1 MITPG
6 NRTRHGI
13 FILLRR
19 LRQPLVVL
27 IAVYAVAVLGFTLI
41 PGQTPQ
47 GEPWRMGFLHA
58 FYFVSFLGT
67 TIGLGEIPYPFTDPQ
82 RLWATASIYGTVVA
96 WLYGIGAL
104 FGILQDP
111 LFRRILH
118 ENGVERAVRRIRE
131 PFYLIC
137 GYDDTGSRVARELA
151 EDGARMVVIDIIP
164 ERVDT
169 VEVDDLTFSV
179 PALTGDASDPMSLV
193 LAGLT
198 SPHCAGVLALTGS
211 DPINIKIALT
221 ARLLNPH
228 VPVLAAARDHA
239 FHARMAAAGA
249 NHIIN
254 PYDQFAERV
263 ATSIR
268 TPSLQVIYNALT
280 LQHGTAMHA
289 RPQVPKGR
297 WLLCGSGLFTRTL
310 RRQLERL
317 GIETVIID
325 PQLADDEVDRHNLR
339 SDATDPAV
347 LREAGIDSA
356 NAIVAG
362 TEVDVDN
369 LAITLAARPANKEL
383 FIVARQTQQRNTQV
397 FRASPAQLVMLN
409 GNVVAAEVLR
419 VIRAPQL
426 STFLRRA
433 RDEDEP
439 WAEQLLMRMRQI
451 FGDSVVESW
460 SMDIAPAQ
468 ASAVC
473 AAVEAGEAVTLQQLM
488 IRPNGS
494 HYLVRAIPL
503 LLQRGKER
511 ILLPDLQTPLQVG
524 DHVLCC
530 GHARARATMRHN
542 LLSLSVPQ
550 GPSHMPLQEAPALP
564 QKTLPELGPNS
575 QLDTAHGPLTQA
587 DHPT

>member
-27 IAVYAVAVLGFTLI
+27 IGVYAVAVLGFTLI
-41 PGQTPQ
+41 PGEAPDGQ
-47 GEPWRMGFLHA
+47 PWRMSFLHA

-151 EDGARMVVIDIIP
+151 EDGARMVVIDTIP

-193 LAGLT
+193 LAGLRN
-198 SPHCAGVLALTGS
+198 PHCAGVLALTGN
-211 DPINIKIALT
+211 DAINIKIALT
-221 ARLLNPH
+221 ARLLSPK
-228 VPVLAAARDHA
+228 VLVLSAARDHA

-249 NHIIN
+249 DHIIN

-289 RPQVPKGR
+289 RPDLPGGR
-297 WLLCGSGLFTRTL
+297 WVLCGSGLFTRTL

-317 GIETVIID
+317 EIETVIID
-325 PQLADDEVDRHNLR
+325 PQLTDEQIDKHNHR
-339 SDATDPAV
+339 GDPTDPAV
-347 LREAGIDSA
+347 LREAGLEDA
-356 NAIVAG
+356 TAIVAG

-369 LAITLAARPANKEL
+369 LAIALAARPINKNL
-383 FIVARQTQQRNTQV
+383 FIAARQTQQRNTQV
-397 FRASPAQLVMLN
+397 FKASPAQLVMLN
-409 GNVVAAEVLR
+409 GHVVAAEVLR

-426 STFLRRA
+426 ATFLRRA
-433 RDEDEP
+433 RDEDEA
-439 WAEQLLMRMRQI
+439 WAEHLLLRMRAT

-460 SMDIAPAQ
+460 SLDITRAQ
-468 ASAVC
+468 AAAVC
-473 AAVEAGEAVTLQQLM
+473 ASLENGAPVELQQLM

-494 HYLVRAIPL
+494 QFLVRAIPL

-511 ILLPDLQTPLQVG
+511 ILLPDLHTPLQEG
-524 DHVLCC
+524 DHLLCC
-530 GHARARATMRHN
+530 GHDRARATMRHN
-542 LLSLSVPQ
+542 MLGERVPKGPAGKSLWV
-550 GPSHMPLQEAPALP
+550 APALP
-564 QKTLPELGPNS
+564 QKMLIERDS
-575 QLDTAHGPLTQA
+575 DDSEMGPLTQT
-587 DHPT
+587 D

>member
-27 IAVYAVAVLGFTLI
+27 ISVYAVAVLGFTLI
-41 PGQTPQ
+41 PGEGPDGQ
-47 GEPWRMGFLHA
+47 PWQMGFLHA

-137 GYDDTGSRVARELA
+137 GYDDTGSRVARELS
-151 EDGARMVVIDIIP
+151 EDGARMVVIDSIP

-193 LAGLT
+193 LAGLR
-198 SPHCAGVLALTGS
+198 SPYCAGVLALTGN
-211 DPINIKIALT
+211 DQINIKIALT
-221 ARLLNPH
+221 ARLLNPD
-228 VPVLAAARDHA
+228 VPVLATARDHA
-239 FHARMAAAGA
+239 SHARMAAAGA
-249 NHIIN
+249 DHIIN

-289 RPQVPKGR
+289 RPDLPHGR

-317 GIETVIID
+317 EIETVIID
-325 PQLADDEVDRHNLR
+325 PQLADDAIDTHNFR
-339 SDATDPAV
+339 GDPTDPSV
-347 LREAGIDSA
+347 LREAGIEDA

-369 LAITLAARPANKEL
+369 LAIALAARPLNKAL

-397 FRASPAQLVMLN
+397 FKASPAQLVMLN
-409 GNVVAAEVLR
+409 GHVAAAEVLR
-419 VIRAPQL
+419 MIRAPQL
-426 STFLRRA
+426 ATFLRKA
-433 RDEDEP
+433 RDEDEA
-439 WAEQLLMRMRQI
+439 WAEGLLLRMRATV
-451 FGDSVVESW
+451 GDSVVESW
-460 SMDIAPAQ
+460 SLDITPSQAPAIC
-468 ASAVC
+468 SALQR
-473 AAVEAGEAVTLQQLM
+473 GETVLLQQLM
-488 IRPNGS
+488 VRPNGS
-494 HYLVRAIPL
+494 QYLVRAIPL

-511 ILLPDLQTPLQVG
+511 ILLPDLHTPLQEG

-530 GHARARATMRHN
+530 GQERARATMRHN
-542 LLSLSVPQ
+542 VLGVGVPR
-550 GPSHMPLQEAPALP
+550 GPEGKTLAIAPALP
-564 QKTLPELGPNS
+564 QKMLLERDPEDS
-575 QLDTAHGPLTQA
+575 EMGPLTQSS
-587 DHPT
+587 

>member
-27 IAVYAVAVLGFTLI
+27 ISVYAVAVLGFTLI
-41 PGQTPQ
+41 PGEAPDGQ
-47 GEPWRMGFLHA
+47 PWRMSFLHA

-118 ENGVERAVRRIRE
+118 ENSVERAVRRIRE

-193 LAGLT
+193 LAGLK
-198 SPHCAGVLALTGS
+198 SPHCAGVLALTGN
-211 DPINIKIALT
+211 DAINIKIALT
-221 ARLLNPH
+221 ARLLNPD
-228 VPVLAAARDHA
+228 VPVLSAARDHA

-268 TPSLQVIYNALT
+268 APSLQVIYNALT

-289 RPQVPKGR
+289 RPDLPRGR

-310 RRQLERL
+310 RRQLQRL
-317 GIETVIID
+317 EIETVIID
-325 PQLADDEVDRHNLR
+325 PQLTDEEIDKENFRG
-339 SDATDPAV
+339 DPTDPAV
-347 LREAGIDSA
+347 LREAGIDDAS
-356 NAIVAG
+356 AIVAG

-369 LAITLAARPANKEL
+369 LAIALAAQPINKAL
-383 FIVARQTQQRNTQV
+383 FIVARQAQQRNTQV
-397 FRASPAQLVMLN
+397 FKASPARLVMLN
-409 GNVVAAEVLR
+409 GQVVAAEVLR

-426 STFLRRA
+426 ATFLRRA
-433 RDEDEP
+433 RDEDES
-439 WAEQLLMRMRQI
+439 WAEALLMRMRAT

-460 SMDIAPAQ
+460 SLDITPAQ
-468 ASAVC
+468 AGTVC
-473 AAVEAGEAVTLQQLM
+473 AALAQEETVELQQLM
-488 IRPNGS
+488 VRPNGS
-494 HYLVRAIPL
+494 QYLVRAIPL

-511 ILLPDLQTPLQVG
+511 ILLPELHTPLQEG
-524 DHVLCC
+524 DHLLCC
-530 GHARARATMRHN
+530 GHERARATMRHN
-542 LLSLSVPQ
+542 LLGVAVPK
-550 GPSHMPLQEAPALP
+550 GPEGKPLCVAPALP
-564 QKTLPELGPNS
+564 QKALDEREPEDS
-575 QLDTAHGPLTQA
+575 EMGPLTQSG
-587 DHPT
+587 

>member
-6 NRTRHGI
+6 IRTRHGI

-27 IAVYAVAVLGFTLI
+27 ISVYAVAVLGFTLI
-41 PGQTPQ
+41 PGEGPDGQ
-47 GEPWRMGFLHA
+47 PWQMGFLHA

-137 GYDDTGSRVARELA
+137 GYDDTGSRVARELS

-164 ERVDT
+164 QRVDT

-193 LAGLT
+193 LAGLS
-198 SPHCAGVLALTGS
+198 SPHCAGVLALTG
-211 DPINIKIALT
+211 DDHINIKIALT
-221 ARLLNPH
+221 ARLLNPE
-228 VPVLAAARDHA
+228 VPVLSTARDHA
-239 FHARMAAAGA
+239 SHARMAAAGA

-289 RPQVPKGR
+289 RPDLPHGR

-317 GIETVIID
+317 DIETVIID
-325 PQLADDEVDRHNLR
+325 PKLADDDIDAHNFR
-339 SDATDPAV
+339 GDPTDPAM
-347 LREAGIDSA
+347 LREAGIEDA

-362 TEVDVDN
+362 TEIDVDN
-369 LAITLAARPANKEL
+369 LAIALAARPLNKTL
-383 FIVARQTQQRNTQV
+383 VIVARQTQQRNTQV
-397 FRASPAQLVMLN
+397 FKASPAQLVMLN
-409 GNVVAAEVLR
+409 GHVAAAEVLR

-426 STFLRRA
+426 ATFLRKA
-433 RDEDEP
+433 RDEDEA
-439 WAEQLLMRMRQI
+439 WAERLLLRMRAT

-460 SMDIAPAQ
+460 SLDITPSQ
-468 ASAVC
+468 AAAVC
-473 AAVEAGEAVTLQQLM
+473 AAVQGGEPVELQQLM
-488 IRPNGS
+488 VRPNGS
-494 HYLVRAIPL
+494 QYLVRAIPL

-511 ILLPDLQTPLQVG
+511 ILLPDLLTPLQEG
-524 DHVLCC
+524 DHLLCC
-530 GHARARATMRHN
+530 GHDRARATMRHN
-542 LLSLSVPQ
+542 LLGAGVPKGPEGKSLW
-550 GPSHMPLQEAPALP
+550 MAPALP
-564 QKTLPELGPNS
+564 QKVLSERDPEDS
-575 QLDTAHGPLTQA
+575 EMGPLTQ
-587 DHPT
+587 TE

>member
-1 MITPG
+1 MA
-6 NRTRHGI
+6 HE
-13 FILLRR
+13 FSACVLF
-19 LRQPLVVL
+19 RQLS
-27 IAVYAVAVLGFTLI
+27 G
-41 PGQTPQ
+41 
-47 GEPWRMGFLHA
+47 H
-58 FYFVSFLGT
+58 

-137 GYDDTGSRVARELA
+137 GYDDTGSRVARELS

-164 ERVDT
+164 QRVDT

-198 SPHCAGVLALTGS
+198 SPHCAGVLALTG
-211 DPINIKIALT
+211 DDQINIKIALT
-221 ARLLNPH
+221 ARLLNPK
-228 VPVLAAARDHA
+228 VPVLSTARDHSA
-239 FHARMAAAGA
+239 HARMAAAGA
-249 NHIIN
+249 DHIIN

-289 RPQVPKGR
+289 RPDLPHGR

-317 GIETVIID
+317 EIETVIID
-325 PQLADDEVDRHNLR
+325 PQLADADIDAHNFR
-339 SDATDPAV
+339 GDPTDPAV
-347 LREAGIDSA
+347 LREAGIEDA

-369 LAITLAARPANKEL
+369 LAIALAARPLNKAL

-397 FRASPAQLVMLN
+397 FKASPAQLVMLN
-409 GNVVAAEVLR
+409 GHVAAAEVLR

-426 STFLRRA
+426 ATFLRKA
-433 RDEDEP
+433 RDEDEA
-439 WAEQLLMRMRQI
+439 WSERLLLRMRAA

-460 SMDIAPAQ
+460 SLDIMPSQ
-468 ASAVC
+468 AGAVC
-473 AAVEAGEAVTLQQLM
+473 AALKSGQPVELQQLM
-488 IRPNGS
+488 VRPNGS
-494 HYLVRAIPL
+494 QYLVRAIPL

-511 ILLPDLQTPLQVG
+511 ILLPDLETPLQEG
-524 DHVLCC
+524 DHLLCC
-530 GHARARATMRHN
+530 GHDRARATMRHN
-542 LLSLSVPQ
+542 LLGVGVPKGPEGKSLW
-550 GPSHMPLQEAPALP
+550 MAPALP
-564 QKTLPELGPNS
+564 QKELS
-575 QLDTAHGPLTQA
+575 ERDTDDSEMGPLTQ
-587 DHPT
+587 TG

>member
-19 LRQPLVVL
+19 LRQPMVVL
-27 IAVYAVAVLGFTLI
+27 IGVYAVAVLGFTLM
-41 PGQTPQ
+41 PGVTPDGQ
-47 GEPWRMGFLHA
+47 PWRMSFLHA

-67 TIGLGEIPYPFTDPQ
+67 TIGLGEIPYPFSDPQ

-137 GYDDTGSRVARELA
+137 GYDDTGSRVARELS
-151 EDGARMVVIDIIP
+151 EDGARMVVIDIVP

-193 LAGLT
+193 LAGLR
-198 SPHCAGVLALTGS
+198 SPHCTGVLALTGN
-211 DPINIKIALT
+211 DAINIKIALT
-221 ARLLNPH
+221 ARLLNPK
-228 VPVLAAARDHA
+228 VQVLAAARDHA

-249 NHIIN
+249 DHIIN

-289 RPQVPKGR
+289 RPDLPKGR

-310 RRQLERL
+310 RRQLQRL
-317 GIETVIID
+317 DIETVIVD
-325 PQLADDEVDRHNLR
+325 PQLPDDEIDKENFRG
-339 SDATDPAV
+339 DPTDPAV
-347 LREAGIDSA
+347 LREAGIEDAS
-356 NAIVAG
+356 AIVAG
-362 TEVDVDN
+362 TEIDVDN
-369 LAITLAARPANKEL
+369 LAIALAARPINKSL

-397 FRASPAQLVMLN
+397 FKASPAQLVMLN
-409 GNVVAAEVLR
+409 GQVVAAEVLR

-426 STFLRRA
+426 ATFLRKA
-433 RDEDEP
+433 RDEDEA
-439 WAEQLLMRMRQI
+439 WAEALLLRMRTS

-460 SMDIAPAQ
+460 SLDITPDQ

-473 AAVEAGEAVTLQQLM
+473 AALSLGKTVELQQLM
-488 IRPNGS
+488 VRPNGS
-494 HYLVRAIPL
+494 QYLVRAIPL

-511 ILLPDLQTPLQVG
+511 ILLPDLHTPLQEG
-524 DHVLCC
+524 DHLLCC
-530 GHARARATMRHN
+530 GQGKARATMRHN
-542 LLSLSVPQ
+542 LLAVGVPE
-550 GPSHMPLQEAPALP
+550 GPEGKTLWIAPALP
-564 QKTLPELGPNS
+564 QKPLSEREPGDSEI
-575 QLDTAHGPLTQA
+575 GPLTEAGQI
-587 DHPT
+587 

>member
-27 IAVYAVAVLGFTLI
+27 IGVYAVAVAGFTLI
-41 PGQTPQ
+41 PGVTPDGQ
-47 GEPWRMGFLHA
+47 PWRMSFLHA

-193 LAGLT
+193 LAGLK

-211 DPINIKIALT
+211 DHINIKIALT
-221 ARLLNPH
+221 ARLLNPR

-239 FHARMAAAGA
+239 QHARLAAAGA
-249 NHIIN
+249 DHIIN

-289 RPQVPKGR
+289 RPDLPKGR

-317 GIETVIID
+317 AIETVIID
-325 PQLADDEVDRHNLR
+325 PQLGDEEVDKHNLR
-339 SDATDPAV
+339 GDPTDPAV
-347 LREAGIDSA
+347 LREAGVEDAS
-356 NAIVAG
+356 AIVAG

-369 LAITLAARPANKEL
+369 LAIALAARPANKAL

-397 FRASPAQLVMLN
+397 FKASPAQLVMLK
-409 GNVVAAEVLR
+409 GQVIAAEVLR

-426 STFLRRA
+426 ATFLRKA
-433 RDEDEP
+433 RDEDED
-439 WAEQLLMRMRQI
+439 WAEALLLRMRAT

-460 SMDIAPAQ
+460 SLDIAPSQAQ
-468 ASAVC
+468 AVC
-473 AAVEAGEAVTLQQLM
+473 AALHNGQKVALQDLM
-488 IRPNGS
+488 VRPNGS
-494 HYLVRAIPL
+494 QYLVRAIPL

-511 ILLPDLQTPLQVG
+511 ILLPDLNTPLQEG
-524 DHVLCC
+524 DHLLCC
-530 GHARARATMRHN
+530 GHERARATMRHN
-542 LLSLSVPQ
+542 LLGLGVPK
-550 GPSHMPLQEAPALP
+550 GPEGKPLLIAPALP
-564 QKTLPELGPNS
+564 QKA
-575 QLDTAHGPLTQA
+575 LDEREPADSEMGPLT
-587 DHPT
+587 HSG

>member
-27 IAVYAVAVLGFTLI
+27 IGVYAVAVVGFTLI
-41 PGQTPQ
+41 PGVAPDGQ
-47 GEPWRMGFLHA
+47 PWRMSFLHA

-67 TIGLGEIPYPFTDPQ
+67 TIGLGEIPYPFSDPQ

-118 ENGVERAVRRIRE
+118 ENSVERAVRRIRE

-137 GYDDTGSRVARELA
+137 GYDDTGSRVARELS
-151 EDGARMVVIDIIP
+151 EDGARMVVVDIVP

-193 LAGLT
+193 LAGLRNH
-198 SPHCAGVLALTGS
+198 HCAGVLALTGS
-211 DPINIKIALT
+211 DAINIKIALT
-221 ARLLNPH
+221 ARLLNPK
-228 VPVLAAARDHA
+228 VPVLSAARDHA

-249 NHIIN
+249 DHIIN

-280 LQHGTAMHA
+280 LQRGTAMHA
-289 RPQVPKGR
+289 RPDLPKGR
-297 WLLCGSGLFTRTL
+297 WLLCGSDLFTRTL

-317 GIETVIID
+317 EIETVIID
-325 PQLADDEVDRHNLR
+325 PHLADEAIDKHNLR
-339 SDATDPAV
+339 GDPTDPAM
-347 LREAGIDSA
+347 LREAGLEDA
-356 NAIVAG
+356 TAIVAG
-362 TEVDVDN
+362 TDTDVDN
-369 LAITLAARPANKEL
+369 LAICIAARPINKAL

-397 FRASPAQLVMLN
+397 FKASPAQLVMLN
-409 GNVVAAEVLR
+409 GHVVAAEVLR

-426 STFLRRA
+426 ATFLRKA
-433 RDEDEP
+433 RDEEEA
-439 WAEQLLMRMRQI
+439 WAESLLLRMRAI

-460 SMDIAPAQ
+460 SLDITPTQ
-468 ASAVC
+468 ATVIC
-473 AAVEAGEAVTLQQLM
+473 AALKSGATVELQQLM
-488 IRPNGS
+488 VRPNGS
-494 HYLVRAIPL
+494 QFLVRAIPL

-511 ILLPDLQTPLQVG
+511 ILLPDLHTPLQEG

-530 GHARARATMRHN
+530 GQARARATMRHN
-542 LLSLSVPQ
+542 VLGVSVPR
-550 GPSHMPLQEAPALP
+550 GPTGDPLKVAPALP
-564 QKTLPELGPNS
+564 QKMLIERDPDDSEMGRMTRA
-575 QLDTAHGPLTQA
+575 Q
-587 DHPT
+587 

>member
-27 IAVYAVAVLGFTLI
+27 IGVYAVAVLGFTLM
-41 PGQTPQ
+41 PGMTPDGQ
-47 GEPWRMGFLHA
+47 PWRMSFLHA

-137 GYDDTGSRVARELA
+137 GYDDTGSRVARELS

-164 ERVDT
+164 QRVDT

-198 SPHCAGVLALTGS
+198 SPHCAGVLALTG
-211 DPINIKIALT
+211 DDQINIKIALT
-221 ARLLNPH
+221 ARLLNPK
-228 VPVLAAARDHA
+228 VPVLSTARDHSA
-239 FHARMAAAGA
+239 HARMAAAGA
-249 NHIIN
+249 DHIIN

-289 RPQVPKGR
+289 RPDLPHGR

-317 GIETVIID
+317 EIETVIID
-325 PQLADDEVDRHNLR
+325 PQLADADIDAHNFR
-339 SDATDPAV
+339 GDPTDPAV
-347 LREAGIDSA
+347 LREAGIEDA

-369 LAITLAARPANKEL
+369 LAIALAARPLNKAL

-397 FRASPAQLVMLN
+397 FKASPAQLVMLN
-409 GNVVAAEVLR
+409 GHVAAAEVLR

-426 STFLRRA
+426 ATFLRKA
-433 RDEDEP
+433 RDEDEA
-439 WAEQLLMRMRQI
+439 WSERLLLRMRAA

-460 SMDIAPAQ
+460 SLDIMPSQ
-468 ASAVC
+468 AGAVC
-473 AAVEAGEAVTLQQLM
+473 AALKSGQPVELQQLM
-488 IRPNGS
+488 VRPNGS
-494 HYLVRAIPL
+494 QYLVRAIPL

-511 ILLPDLQTPLQVG
+511 ILLPDLETPLQEG
-524 DHVLCC
+524 DHLLCC
-530 GHARARATMRHN
+530 GHDRARATMRHN
-542 LLSLSVPQ
+542 LLGVGVPKGPEGKSLW
-550 GPSHMPLQEAPALP
+550 MAPALP
-564 QKTLPELGPNS
+564 QKELS
-575 QLDTAHGPLTQA
+575 ERDSDDSEMGPLTQ
-587 DHPT
+587 TG

>member
-41 PGQTPQ
+41 PGQTPE

-151 EDGARMVVIDIIP
+151 EDGARMVVIDTVP

-228 VPVLAAARDHA
+228 VPVLSAARDHA

-289 RPQVPKGR
+289 RPQLPKGR

-325 PQLADDEVDRHNLR
+325 PQLKDDEVDRHNLR
-339 SDATDPAV
+339 GDPTDPAV
-347 LREAGIDSA
+347 LREAEVEGAS
-356 NAIVAG
+356 AIVAG

-369 LAITLAARPANKEL
+369 LAITLAARPTNKDI

-397 FRASPAQLVMLN
+397 FKASPAQLVMLN

-433 RDEDEP
+433 RDEDES
-439 WAEQLLMRMRQI
+439 WAEQLLMRMRTT

-460 SMDIAPAQ
+460 SLDIAPAQ
-468 ASAVC
+468 AGAVC
-473 AAVEAGEAVTLQQLM
+473 AAIQAGETVALQQLM
-488 IRPNGS
+488 VRPNGS

-511 ILLPDLQTPLQVG
+511 ILLPGLETPLHEG

-530 GHARARATMRHN
+530 GHARARSTMRHN

-550 GPSHMPLQEAPALP
+550 CPPDMRLQVAPPLP
-564 QKTLPELGPNS
+564 QKPLPEDGTNS
-575 QLDTAHGPLTQA
+575 QLDTAHGPLTQT

>member
-67 TIGLGEIPYPFTDPQ
+67 TIGLGEIPYPFTDLQ

-104 FGILQDP
+104 FGVLQDP

-131 PFYLIC
+131 PFYLVC

-151 EDGARMVVIDIIP
+151 EDGARMVVIDIVP

-179 PALTGDASDPMSLV
+179 PALKGDASDPMSLV

-228 VPVLAAARDHA
+228 VPVLSAARDHA

-325 PQLADDEVDRHNLR
+325 PQLKDDELDRHNLR
-339 SDATDPAV
+339 GDPTDPAV
-347 LREAGIDSA
+347 LREAEIDDAS
-356 NAIVAG
+356 AIVAG

-397 FRASPAQLVMLN
+397 FKASPAQLVMLN

-433 RDEDEP
+433 RDEDES
-439 WAEQLLMRMRQI
+439 WAEQLLMRMRET

-460 SMDIAPAQ
+460 SLDIAPAQ
-468 ASAVC
+468 AGAVC
-473 AAVEAGEAVTLQQLM
+473 AAIRAGETVALQQLM

-511 ILLPDLQTPLQVG
+511 ILLPELETPLQEG

-530 GHARARATMRHN
+530 GHGRARATMRHN
-542 LLSLSVPQ
+542 LLSLAVPQ
-550 GPSHMPLQEAPALP
+550 CPPDMRLQVAPALP
-564 QKTLPELGPNS
+564 QKPLPEDGPNS
-575 QLDTAHGPLTQA
+575 QLDTAHGPLTQT

>member
-27 IAVYAVAVLGFTLI
+27 ISVYAVAVLGFTLI
-41 PGQTPQ
+41 PGVAPDGQ
-47 GEPWRMGFLHA
+47 PWRMSFLHA

-67 TIGLGEIPYPFTDPQ
+67 TIGLGEIPYPFSDAQ

-118 ENGVERAVRRIRE
+118 ENGVERAVRHMRE

-151 EDGARMVVIDIIP
+151 EDGARMVVIDSVP

-169 VEVDDLTFSV
+169 VEVDDLTFTV
-179 PALTGDASDPMSLV
+179 PALAGDASDPMSLV
-193 LAGLT
+193 LAGLRN
-198 SPHCAGVLALTGS
+198 PHCAGVLALTGS
-211 DPINIKIALT
+211 DQINIKIALT
-221 ARLLNPH
+221 ARLLNPE
-228 VPVLAAARDHA
+228 VPVLSAARDHA

-249 NHIIN
+249 DHIIN

-268 TPSLQVIYNALT
+268 APSLQVIYNALT
-280 LQHGTAMHA
+280 LQRGTAMHA
-289 RPQVPKGR
+289 RPDLPRGH

-317 GIETVIID
+317 GIETTIID
-325 PQLADDEVDRHNLR
+325 PQLAQAETDKHNHR
-339 SDATDPAV
+339 GDPTDPAV
-347 LREAGIDSA
+347 LREAGIELA
-356 NAIVAG
+356 TAIVAG
-362 TEVDVDN
+362 TEIDVDN
-369 LAITLAARPANKEL
+369 LAITLAAHPINKAL
-383 FIVARQTQQRNTQV
+383 FIVARQTQRRNTQV
-397 FRASPAQLVMLN
+397 FKASPAQLVMLN
-409 GNVVAAEVLR
+409 GHVVAAEVMR

-426 STFLRRA
+426 ATFLRKA
-433 RDEDEP
+433 RDEDEA
-439 WAEQLLMRMRQI
+439 WAERLLMRMRATL
-451 FGDSVVESW
+451 GDSVVESW
-460 SMDIAPAQ
+460 SLDITPRQ
-468 ASAVC
+468 ASTVC
-473 AAVEAGEAVTLQQLM
+473 AALHSGDVVSLQQLM

-494 HYLVRAIPL
+494 QYLVRAIPL

-511 ILLPDLQTPLQVG
+511 ILLPDLHTPLLEG
-524 DHVLCC
+524 DHLLCC
-530 GHARARATMRHN
+530 GHERARATMRHN
-542 LLSLSVPQ
+542 LVGVKVPQ
-550 GPSHMPLQEAPALP
+550 GPVGTPLRVAPALP
-564 QKTLPELGPNS
+564 QKLLKERETDDSEMGPVS
-575 QLDTAHGPLTQA
+575 RAG
-587 DHPT
+587 

>member
-19 LRQPLVVL
+19 LRQPLAVL
-27 IAVYAVAVLGFTLI
+27 ISVYAVAVLGFTLI
-41 PGQTPQ
+41 PGVAPDGQ
-47 GEPWRMGFLHA
+47 PWRMGFLHA

-137 GYDDTGSRVARELA
+137 GYDDTGSRVARELS

-164 ERVDT
+164 QRVDT

-193 LAGLT
+193 LAGLK
-198 SPHCAGVLALTGS
+198 SPHCAGVLALTG
-211 DPINIKIALT
+211 DDYINIKIALT
-221 ARLLNPH
+221 ARLLNPK
-228 VPVLAAARDHA
+228 VPVLSTARDHA
-239 FHARMAAAGA
+239 AHARMAAAGA
-249 NHIIN
+249 DHIIN

-289 RPQVPKGR
+289 RPDLPHGR

-317 GIETVIID
+317 DIETVIID
-325 PQLADDEVDRHNLR
+325 PKLADEDIDEHNFR
-339 SDATDPAV
+339 GDPTDPAM
-347 LREAGIDSA
+347 LREAGIEDA

-369 LAITLAARPANKEL
+369 LAIALAARPLNKTL
-383 FIVARQTQQRNTQV
+383 VIVARQTQQRNTQV
-397 FRASPAQLVMLN
+397 FQASPAQLVMLN
-409 GNVVAAEVLR
+409 GHVAAAEVLR

-426 STFLRRA
+426 ATFLRKA
-433 RDEDEP
+433 RDEDEA
-439 WAEQLLMRMRQI
+439 WAERLLLRMRAT

-460 SMDIAPAQ
+460 SLDIMPLQ
-468 ASAVC
+468 AGAVC
-473 AAVEAGEAVTLQQLM
+473 AALKAGQAVELQQLM
-488 IRPNGS
+488 VRPNGS
-494 HYLVRAIPL
+494 QYLVRAIPL

-511 ILLPDLQTPLQVG
+511 ILLPDLLTPLQEG
-524 DHVLCC
+524 DHLLCC
-530 GHARARATMRHN
+530 GHERARATMRHN
-542 LLSLSVPQ
+542 LLGVGVPKAPEGKSLWV
-550 GPSHMPLQEAPALP
+550 APALP
-564 QKTLPELGPNS
+564 QKVLSERDPDDSEM
-575 QLDTAHGPLTQA
+575 GPLTRT
-587 DHPT
+587 D

>member
-27 IAVYAVAVLGFTLI
+27 ISVYAVAVLGFTLI
-41 PGQTPQ
+41 PGVAPDGQ
-47 GEPWRMGFLHA
+47 PWRMSFLHA

-67 TIGLGEIPYPFTDPQ
+67 TIGLGEIPYPFSDPQ

-193 LAGLT
+193 LAGLK
-198 SPHCAGVLALTGS
+198 SPHCAGVLALTGN
-211 DPINIKIALT
+211 DAINIKIALT
-221 ARLLNPH
+221 ARLLNPD
-228 VPVLAAARDHA
+228 VPVLSAARDHA

-268 TPSLQVIYNALT
+268 APSLQVIYNALT

-289 RPQVPKGR
+289 RPDLPHGR

-310 RRQLERL
+310 RRQLQRL
-317 GIETVIID
+317 EIETVIID
-325 PQLADDEVDRHNLR
+325 PQLTDDEIDKENFRG
-339 SDATDPAV
+339 DPTDPAV
-347 LREAGIDSA
+347 LREAGIEDA
-356 NAIVAG
+356 TAIVAG
-362 TEVDVDN
+362 TEIDVDN
-369 LAITLAARPANKEL
+369 LAIALAARPINKAL
-383 FIVARQTQQRNTQV
+383 FIVARQSQQRNTQV
-397 FRASPAQLVMLN
+397 FKASPAQLVMLN
-409 GNVVAAEVLR
+409 GQVVAAEVLR

-426 STFLRRA
+426 ATFLRRA
-433 RDEDEP
+433 RDEDEA
-439 WAEQLLMRMRQI
+439 WAEALLMRMRAT

-460 SMDIAPAQ
+460 SLDITPEQ
-468 ASAVC
+468 ANTVCSALNQGET
-473 AAVEAGEAVTLQQLM
+473 VELQQLM
-488 IRPNGS
+488 VRPNGS
-494 HYLVRAIPL
+494 QYLVRAIPL

-511 ILLPDLQTPLQVG
+511 VLLPDLHTPLQEG
-524 DHVLCC
+524 DHLLCC
-530 GHARARATMRHN
+530 GQERARATMRHN
-542 LLSLSVPQ
+542 LLGVTVPK
-550 GPSHMPLQEAPALP
+550 GPDGKPLRVAPALP
-564 QKTLPELGPNS
+564 QKTLGEREPEDS
-575 QLDTAHGPLTQA
+575 EMGPLTQSG
-587 DHPT
+587 

>member
-1 MITPG
+1 MITTG

-27 IAVYAVAVLGFTLI
+27 ISVYAVAVLGFTLI
-41 PGQTPQ
+41 PGVAPDGQ
-47 GEPWRMGFLHA
+47 PWRMSFLHA

-67 TIGLGEIPYPFTDPQ
+67 TIGLGEIPYPFSDPQ

-118 ENGVERAVRRIRE
+118 ENGVERAVRRIHE

-193 LAGLT
+193 LAGLK
-198 SPHCAGVLALTGS
+198 SPHCAGVLALTGN
-211 DPINIKIALT
+211 DAINIKIALT
-221 ARLLNPH
+221 ARLLNPD
-228 VPVLAAARDHA
+228 VPVLSAARDHA

-268 TPSLQVIYNALT
+268 APSLQVIYNALT

-289 RPQVPKGR
+289 RPNLPHGR

-310 RRQLERL
+310 RRQLQRL
-317 GIETVIID
+317 EIETVIID
-325 PQLADDEVDRHNLR
+325 PQLTDDEIDKENFRG
-339 SDATDPAV
+339 DPTEPAV
-347 LREAGIDSA
+347 LREAGIEHA
-356 NAIVAG
+356 TAIVAG
-362 TEVDVDN
+362 TEIDVDN
-369 LAITLAARPANKEL
+369 LAIALAARGINKAL
-383 FIVARQTQQRNTQV
+383 FIVARQSQQRNTQV
-397 FRASPAQLVMLN
+397 FKASPAQLVMLN
-409 GNVVAAEVLR
+409 GQVVAAEVLR

-426 STFLRRA
+426 ATFLRRA
-433 RDEDEP
+433 RDEDEA
-439 WAEQLLMRMRQI
+439 WAESLLMRMRAT

-460 SMDIAPAQ
+460 SLDITPEQ
-468 ASAVC
+468 ANTVC
-473 AAVEAGEAVTLQQLM
+473 TALDQGETVELQQLM
-488 IRPNGS
+488 VRPNGS
-494 HYLVRAIPL
+494 QYLVRATPL

-511 ILLPDLQTPLQVG
+511 VLLPDLHTPLQQG
-524 DHVLCC
+524 DHLLCC
-530 GHARARATMRHN
+530 GHERARATMRHN
-542 LLSLSVPQ
+542 LLSVTVPK
-550 GPSHMPLQEAPALP
+550 GPEGKPLRVAPALP
-564 QKTLPELGPNS
+564 QKMLDEREPIDSELGP
-575 QLDTAHGPLTQA
+575 LTRSG
-587 DHPT
+587 

>member
-27 IAVYAVAVLGFTLI
+27 IGMYAVAVLGFTLI
-41 PGQTPQ
+41 PGVTPD
-47 GEPWRMGFLHA
+47 GEPWRMSFLHA

-67 TIGLGEIPYPFTDPQ
+67 TIGLGEIPYPFSDPQ

-118 ENGVERAVRRIRE
+118 ESGVERAVRRMRE

-137 GYDDTGSRVARELA
+137 GYDDTGSRVARELS
-151 EDGARMVVIDIIP
+151 EDGARMVVIDIVA

-179 PALTGDASDPMSLV
+179 PALTGDASDPMSMV
-193 LAGLT
+193 LAGLR
-198 SPHCAGVLALTGS
+198 SRHCAGVLALTG
-211 DPINIKIALT
+211 DDAINTKIALT
-221 ARLLNPH
+221 ARLLNPKI
-228 VPVLAAARDHA
+228 PVLAAARDHA
-239 FHARMAAAGA
+239 SHARLAAAGA
-249 NHIIN
+249 DHIIN

-289 RPQVPKGR
+289 RPDLPKGR
-297 WLLCGSGLFTRTL
+297 WLLCGSDLFTRTL
-310 RRQLERL
+310 RRQLQRL
-317 GIETVIID
+317 EIETVIID
-325 PQLADDEVDRHNLR
+325 PLLADEDVDQENLR
-339 SDATDPAV
+339 GDPTDPAV
-347 LREAGIDSA
+347 LREAGIEEA
-356 NAIVAG
+356 TAIVAG

-369 LAITLAARPANKEL
+369 LAIALAARLLNKTL

-397 FRASPAQLVMLN
+397 FKASPVQLVMLK

-426 STFLRRA
+426 ATFLRKA
-433 RDEDEP
+433 RDQDEV
-439 WAEQLLMRMRQI
+439 WAYALLQRMRAS

-460 SMDIAPAQ
+460 SMDITPEQTA
-468 ASAVC
+468 AVC
-473 AAVEAGEAVTLQQLM
+473 AALQRGEKVALQQLM

-494 HYLVRAIPL
+494 QYLVRAIPL
-503 LLQRGKER
+503 LLQRGQER
-511 ILLPDLQTPLQVG
+511 ILLPDLDTPLHLD
-524 DHVLCC
+524 DHILCC
-530 GHARARATMRHN
+530 GQARARSTMRHN
-542 LLSLSVPQ
+542 VLGITLPQ
-550 GPSHMPLQEAPALP
+550 APEPRALQVAPAIKQKPDALRDEGESVVDALP
-564 QKTLPELGPNS
+564 GSEN
-575 QLDTAHGPLTQA
+575 D
-587 DHPT
+587 